1 MEPVSVAELKKHLR
15 LTESAD
21 TIDESSISIAFVEH
35 GIGAVTGAPVEVLY
49 ERAIVAVTPGT
60 ISPTASI
67 VLKIQESDS
76 SATGFT
82 DWYTFAA
89 QGVAWVDPLVK
100 EYTGQKSYIRVTAA
114 VTTASAL
121 FGATVN
127 LMDTENAED
136 EYLGTL
142 IQTAREM
149 VEFETRR
156 ALLTQ
161 ERTYRLKDFPK
172 DDGPITL
179 PFGNL
184 QTADSIVYT
193 DSDGVETTMA
203 AEAYY
208 VQNGGVY
215 ASTLFPAHGTDW
227 PDYDPT
233 SGEGILITFTCGY
246 GDDPADV
253 PSALRTAI
261 KMLCSDLYYSRG
273 EIVKD
278 ARTTVYENKTV
289 QRILKQY
296 DMKRYI

>member
-21 TIDESSISIAFVEH
+21 TIDESTISIPFVSH
-35 GIGAVTGAPVEVLY
+35 GIGAITGDSVEVLY
-49 ERAIVAVTPGT
+49 ERAVVSVTPGT
-60 ISPTASI
+60 IGATSVI

-76 SATGFT
+76 STTGFT
-82 DWYTFAA
+82 DWHTFAT

-114 VTTASAL
+114 VTVASAL

-161 ERTYRLKDFPK
+161 ERTYRIKDFPK
-172 DDGPITL
+172 DDGPIEL
-179 PFGNL
+179 PFGSL
-184 QTADSIVYT
+184 QTVDSIVYT
-193 DSDGVETTMA
+193 ASDGIETTMA

-215 ASTLFPAHGTDW
+215 ASKLFPAYGADW

-233 SGEGILITFTCGY
+233 SGEGIIVTFTCGY

-253 PSALRTAI
+253 PSSLRTAI

-296 DMKRYI
+296 DMKRYL

>member
-1 MEPVSVAELKKHLR
+1 MV
-15 LTESAD
+15 
-21 TIDESSISIAFVEH
+21 
-35 GIGAVTGAPVEVLY
+35 VEVLY

-60 ISPTASI
+60 INPTASI
-67 VLKIQESDS
+67 ALKIQESDS
-76 SATGFT
+76 STTGFT
-82 DWYTFAA
+82 DWYTFAT
-89 QGVAWVDPLVK
+89 QGSTWTDPLIK
-100 EYTGQKSYIRVTAA
+100 EYTGQKSYIRVVAT

-127 LMDTENAED
+127 IMDTENAED

-142 IQTAREM
+142 IQTARET

-156 ALLTQ
+156 ALITQ
-161 ERTYRLKDFPK
+161 ERAFRLKDFPK
-172 DDGPITL
+172 DDGPIEL

-184 QTADSIVYT
+184 QTVDSIVYT
-193 DSDGVETTMA
+193 DSAGVETTMA
-203 AEAYY
+203 AESYY

-215 ASTLFPAHGTDW
+215 ASKLFPAYGTDW
-227 PDYDPT
+227 PDYDPA
-233 SGEGILITFTCGY
+233 SGEGIIVTFTCGY
-246 GDDPADV
+246 GDNPADV
-253 PSALRTAI
+253 PNSLRTAI